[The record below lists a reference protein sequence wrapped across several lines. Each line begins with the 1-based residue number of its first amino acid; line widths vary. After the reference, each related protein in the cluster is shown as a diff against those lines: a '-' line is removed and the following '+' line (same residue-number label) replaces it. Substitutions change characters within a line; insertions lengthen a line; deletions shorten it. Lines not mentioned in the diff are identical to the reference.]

1 MYHEIYYN
9 FAFRL
14 LVTFICTMIGAAV
27 SFILHFWAEPA
38 PKYVAPES
46 ALGDFGEGEGKT
58 CPKLSAS
65 FPSELAF
72 SWFDKFAW
80 TGFKRALTKDDL
92 WDLPPELSSRNIVP
106 KFKRYWDPAVQ
117 RILKYNTSLPQET
130 NVVANAAN
138 GDVPEE
144 TKPLASEA
152 NGDVSFNATSNSLQ
166 INTSKSETVK
176 FPEPSKTKRKMVRIS
191 KNMVKCC
198 IQNK

>member
-1 MYHEIYYN
+1 MDVYHKIHYC
-9 FAFRL
+9 FDCRL

-117 RILKYNTSLPQET
+117 SILKYNASLPQET
-130 NVVANAAN
+130 NVVANEAN
-138 GDVPEE
+138 GDVPQE
-144 TKPLASEA
+144 TKPLANEA

-176 FPEPSKTKRKMVRIS
+176 SPETSKSKRKMVRIC
-191 KNMVKCC
+191 KK
-198 IQNK
+198 

>member
-1 MYHEIYYN
+1 MFHEIYYD
-9 FAFRL
+9 FDFRL

-27 SFILHFWAEPA
+27 SFTLHFWAEPA

-117 RILKYNTSLPQET
+117 GILKYNASLPQET
-130 NVVANAAN
+130 NVLANEAN
-138 GDVPEE
+138 GDAPQE

-176 FPEPSKTKRKMVRIS
+176 SPEPSKTKRKMVR
-191 KNMVKCC
+191 
-198 IQNK
+198 